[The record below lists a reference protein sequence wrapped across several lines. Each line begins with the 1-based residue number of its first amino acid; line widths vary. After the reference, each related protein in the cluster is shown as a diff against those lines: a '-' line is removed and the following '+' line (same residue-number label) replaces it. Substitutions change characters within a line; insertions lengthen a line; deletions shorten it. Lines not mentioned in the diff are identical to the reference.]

1 MVIPADGGEPGS
13 DEGIH
18 LAGVLAEQVQELA
31 DGVLRERQSGVENR
45 DEGLFVML
53 TASGDLDA
61 LVLNAEQ
68 GERKNHAGVLDVVDL
83 EELIVEPS
91 KFVVKQC
98 RGPVREIVGTVF
110 CKTRRGLARHKLA
123 VNDVPNDRP
132 VHRARVAAGLA
143 YGSPTTVNRIA
154 LGAIAAAVDDNGI
167 ARSRNLADV
176 LWNGHEN
183 ILDNIIYYS
192 SNHYRNQCSRINFQ
206 GQKAVPGRIS
216 DMKKAPEMRETH
228 LRLARNFNLLIFKN
242 SS

>member
-1 MVIPADGGEPGS
+1 
-13 DEGIH
+13 
-18 LAGVLAEQVQELA
+18 
-31 DGVLRERQSGVENR
+31 
-45 DEGLFVML
+45 ML

-123 VNDVPNDRP
+123 VN
-132 VHRARVAAGLA
+132 
-143 YGSPTTVNRIA
+143 
-154 LGAIAAAVDDNGI
+154 AAAVDDNGI

-183 ILDNIIYYS
+183 ILYNIIYYS